1 MLTAKG
7 YMGSPMLLVCVG
19 LNPFAFLVFVVF
31 LYIPSTLLVKKDTVV
46 SKTDLSSRALTFQWR
61 MKIREIDCIR
71 KHETVLSASNKE
83 NKNKRHLL
91 REGAVMGKQS
101 GKFFIKVVFS

>member
-1 MLTAKG
+1 
-7 YMGSPMLLVCVG
+7 
-19 LNPFAFLVFVVF
+19 
-31 LYIPSTLLVKKDTVV
+31 
-46 SKTDLSSRALTFQWR
+46 